1 MVGRWVY
8 VMRTIPDISSLFAPL
23 EDAIRLKLIPSLTG
37 HASSSAVERELF
49 SLPCRMGGL
58 GIANPVLIA
67 DQQYDASIKI
77 TSSLKELILQQ
88 CQTALRPD
96 VSAIK
101 AKVHTDR
108 RLAYKDKAKDI
119 HSRLSPSLQQ
129 AMDLNSEPG
138 SSSWLT
144 ALPLRDQGFHL
155 NKQEFWDAL
164 HLRYGWKL
172 VNIPSHCVCG
182 STFTPD
188 HAMICQHGGL
198 TFVHHNEIRDLTA
211 DWLNKICYD
220 VTTEPPLQ
228 PLSGEVVIPRTA
240 NQQDEARAD
249 IHARGFWG
257 RRQSA
262 FF

>member
-1 MVGRWVY
+1 MQEA
-8 VMRTIPDISSLFAPL
+8 T
-23 EDAIRLKLIPSLTG
+23 
-37 HASSSAVERELF
+37 
-49 SLPCRMGGL
+49 
-58 GIANPVLIA
+58 
-67 DQQYDASIKI
+67 
-77 TSSLKELILQQ
+77 SLK
-88 CQTALRPD
+88 ALLPD

-108 RLAYKDKAKDI
+108 CLAYKDKAKDI
-119 HSRLSPSLQQ
+119 YSRLSPSLQR

-188 HAMICQHGGL
+188 HAMICRHGGL
-198 TFVHHNEIRDLTA
+198 TFVRHNEIRDLTGTFG
-211 DWLNKICYD
+211 K
-220 VTTEPPLQ
+220 TPLYF
-228 PLSGEVVIPRTA
+228 SCTV
-240 NQQDEARAD
+240 
-249 IHARGFWG
+249 
-257 RRQSA
+257 
-262 FF
+262 